1 MSLEASLAENVA
13 RLPMDEIDQYE
24 AFALKRRVAI
34 AELIPSI
41 LDAYRRGEIAP
52 RGRSATGHGI
62 CRHCRRKA
70 GRPNRSLRR
79 ARER

>member
-34 AELIPSI
+34 AELIGLQYAMQFDSSATRI
-41 LDAYRRGEIAP
+41 RSGRFLWRRTA
-52 RGRSATGHGI
+52 RGRVSIFST
-62 CRHCRRKA
+62 
-70 GRPNRSLRR
+70 
-79 ARER
+79 